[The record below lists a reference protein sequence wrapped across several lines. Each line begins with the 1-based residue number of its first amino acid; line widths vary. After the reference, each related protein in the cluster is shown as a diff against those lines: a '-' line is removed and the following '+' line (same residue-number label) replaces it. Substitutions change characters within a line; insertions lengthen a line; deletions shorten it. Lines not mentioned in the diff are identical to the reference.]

1 MDIVLMTI
9 LSVIA
14 TLIAGIFTTK
24 NMFLSII
31 LVIAD
36 AIAFFVLLTV
46 AVTLGIV

>member
-1 MDIVLMTI
+1 MDIMLLTI

-14 TLIAGIFTTK
+14 TFIAGIFTTK

-36 AIAFFVLLTV
+36 AVAFYGLLTV
-46 AVTLGIV
+46 AVMIGLI